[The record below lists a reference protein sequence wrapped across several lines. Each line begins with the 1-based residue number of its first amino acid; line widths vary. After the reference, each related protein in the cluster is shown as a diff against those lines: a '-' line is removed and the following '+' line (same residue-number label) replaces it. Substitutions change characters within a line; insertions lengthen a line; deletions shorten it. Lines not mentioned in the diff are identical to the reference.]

1 MVRVRSQSP
10 RRARD
15 LGIAPG
21 RLAPG
26 ALNAITDVTGVR
38 VGHATVIDGD
48 DVRAG
53 VTAVVPT
60 ALGPDRRTLPAAIAV
75 GNGYGK
81 LVGMTQVDE
90 LGVIET
96 PILLTSTL
104 STYRVA
110 DALLGWVLSR
120 PGNEDLTSVNVVV
133 GETNDGYLSDIRRRA
148 VTEVHVDEALAAASS
163 GRPDEGCVG
172 AGTGTMALG
181 YKAGIGTSSRTVRV
195 GDADVTLGALVQ
207 SNFGGRLTVL
217 GVPASPEHL
226 VGPSAESVDP
236 PGGSCMIVLATDAG
250 MDARRLGRLA
260 RRGIYALARVGSDY
274 SHGSGDYAMA
284 FSTTEPDAPVAD
296 ADLDPLFSAAM
307 ESVEEAVLNSLLTAT
322 TTVGFRGRRA
332 EALPHEAL
340 LRRLAAAGVVE
351 RRP

>member
-1 MVRVRSQSP
+1 MRSQFP

-21 RLAPG
+21 QLAPG
-26 ALNAITDVTGVR
+26 TLNAITDVSGVR
-38 VGHATVIDGD
+38 VGHSTVIDGD
-48 DVRAG
+48 DVRTG

-81 LVGMTQVDE
+81 LVGATQVDE
-90 LGVIET
+90 LGVLET

-110 DALLGWVLSR
+110 DALLDYVLTR
-120 PGNEDLTSVNVVV
+120 PGNEDMTSVNVVV

-148 VTEVHVDEALAAASS
+148 VTEAHVAEALAAASS
-163 GRPDEGCVG
+163 ERPDEGCVG

-181 YKAGIGTSSRTVRV
+181 YKGGIGTSSRTVRV
-195 GDADVTLGALVQ
+195 GDVDATLGALVQ

-217 GVPASPEHL
+217 GVAASPEHL
-226 VGPSAESVDP
+226 LEPSAGTAD
-236 PGGSCMIVLATDAG
+236 PGGSCMIVLATDAAL
-250 MDARRLGRLA
+250 DARQLGRLA

-274 SHGSGDYAMA
+274 SHGSGDYAIA
-284 FSTTEPDAPVAD
+284 FSTAERAMPIAD
-296 ADLDPLFSAAM
+296 ADLSPLFSAAL
-307 ESVEEAVLNSLLTAT
+307 ESVEEAVLNSLLMAI

-332 EALPHEAL
+332 ETLPHKAL